1 MAFDQWLQ
9 EAAAASCNRR
19 PASSSDPRMSLR
31 SSVRTSVKVE
41 VADRTSE
48 CASMNFSTSGMKD
61 LIGMAIPFS
70 YLKTLEKLYQSDFSE
85 LYSPMVDSRFANKTF
100 NAGKL
105 AFRKLAEGLAVVLPG
120 SKRAIVYV
128 LPDLTY
134 PTMWRIRF
142 PDGCLS
148 AMANMSRAKDA
159 ALLHAAAILNRPG
172 QGAEPLA
179 AA

>member
-31 SSVRTSVKVE
+31 SLSANLCQGGSSRSDLRVRIYK
-41 VADRTSE
+41 
-48 CASMNFSTSGMKD
+48 FSTSGMKD

-70 YLKTLEKLYQSDFSE
+70 YLKTLEKLYQSDFSG
-85 LYSPMVDSRFANKTF
+85 LYSPMVDNRFANKTF

-142 PDGCLS
+142 PDGRLS

>member
-1 MAFDQWLQ
+1 MF
-9 EAAAASCNRR
+9 SCESTGQSQKNSA
-19 PASSSDPRMSLR
+19 PCAWSGSS
-31 SSVRTSVKVE
+31 
-41 VADRTSE
+41 
-48 CASMNFSTSGMKD
+48 
-61 LIGMAIPFS
+61 
-70 YLKTLEKLYQSDFSE
+70 TLC
-85 LYSPMVDSRFANKTF
+85 R
-100 NAGKL
+100 
-105 AFRKLAEGLAVVLPG
+105 PG